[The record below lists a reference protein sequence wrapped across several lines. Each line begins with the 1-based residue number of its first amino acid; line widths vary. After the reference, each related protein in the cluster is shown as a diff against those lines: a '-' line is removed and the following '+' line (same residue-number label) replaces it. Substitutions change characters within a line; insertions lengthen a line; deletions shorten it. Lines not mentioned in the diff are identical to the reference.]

1 MLSQAQETSERQKNP
16 AQRCSHLRGPGPGSE
31 VFGRTVKFYSEWDR
45 NTQQGF
51 TWFCQ
56 MTSLQFYNNILSP
69 NFPLL
74 MKQNNAKH
82 KSKIKTPSKLVDRVL
97 GFFFVC
103 FFKKCYGFFFSLL
116 TSCYM
121 LTSLLEIFVISFLL
135 WSPSV
140 AFMSINEL
148 EGWQAVATS
157 TVSPQG
163 AHCTESSFMWTWG
176 IWNLW
181 SFGFRTWLEV
191 YLCTHLGERVYYA
204 KNPSEQSGD
213 VYPLQAQSFKV
224 RWGMLETPT

>member
-1 MLSQAQETSERQKNP
+1 MHTKVRCVLSGVQETSERQKKP
-16 AQRCSHLRGPGPGSE
+16 AQRRCSHLRGPGPGGE

-56 MTSLQFYNNILSP
+56 MTSLQFYNSFLSP

-97 GFFFVC
+97 GDIFLFFV

-121 LTSLLEIFVISFLL
+121 LTSLLEFLWSHSCFEALPLLL
-135 WSPSV
+135 W
-140 AFMSINEL
+140 A
-148 EGWQAVATS
+148 
-157 TVSPQG
+157 
-163 AHCTESSFMWTWG
+163 
-176 IWNLW
+176 
-181 SFGFRTWLEV
+181 
-191 YLCTHLGERVYYA
+191 
-204 KNPSEQSGD
+204 
-213 VYPLQAQSFKV
+213 
-224 RWGMLETPT
+224 